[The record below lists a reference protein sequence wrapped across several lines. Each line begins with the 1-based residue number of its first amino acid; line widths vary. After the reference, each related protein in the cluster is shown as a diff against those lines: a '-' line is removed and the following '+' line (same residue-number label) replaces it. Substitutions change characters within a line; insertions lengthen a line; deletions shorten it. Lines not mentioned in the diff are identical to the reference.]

1 MVREMRGRCRGPSG
15 TESTPQVPFY
25 RALLGAILLSV
36 AIGGCGSSSSTA
48 PATASA
54 TQTLTGNR
62 VILVYRAHAGVESV
76 STASINAAIAIMRKR
91 VAALGI
97 PSEIQRSGAN
107 EIKVTLPDTGNL
119 AHSGTQV
126 GKTAQL
132 DFYDWEP
139 NVIGPTGKA
148 APNEGTVTG
157 GPDAGAAQFGLTEYQ
172 AVLRAAKRAP
182 IIRSNDTT
190 LDPGCTASQIDGC
203 RYGVW
208 YLLDTK
214 HEKMLRGPEESAHS
228 FYEAGY
234 TPPADAVVTAMHANP
249 GTMLVQARPL
259 ENAAGKVI
267 NASPNSWY
275 VLNDDP
281 ALTGSDLTNPQ
292 PAFEES
298 GKPDV
303 TFDLTAHGKTAFEQV
318 TKEIAHRGQ
327 EAQLPGV
334 TKEEALQHFA
344 VVLDNQIITAP
355 SIDFTKYPEG
365 IDASTGSQ
373 ISSGFTISS
382 ARNLANELRS
392 GALPIN
398 LELVSRSPV
407 QAG

>member
-1 MVREMRGRCRGPSG
+1 
-15 TESTPQVPFY
+15 VPFY
-25 RALLGAILLSV
+25 RALLGAVLLSV
-36 AIGGCGSSSSTA
+36 AIGGCGSSATTA
-48 PATASA
+48 PTTAATAPI
-54 TQTLTGNR
+54 LRGNR
-62 VILVYRAHAGVESV
+62 VILAYRARAGLESV
-76 STASINAAIAIMRKR
+76 STTSINAAMAIMRRR
-91 VAALGI
+91 VAVLGI
-97 PSEIQRSGAN
+97 PAEIQRSGAN
-107 EIKVTLPDTGNL
+107 EITVALPDAGDL
-119 AHSGTQV
+119 AAGGEQV

-132 DFYDWEP
+132 NFYDWEP
-139 NVIGPTGKA
+139 NVIGPAGKP

-157 GPDAGAAQFGLTEYQ
+157 GANAGAAQFGLTEYQ

-182 IIRSNDTT
+182 IIRPNDTT
-190 LDPGCTASQIDGC
+190 LDPGCTPVQIGGC

-208 YLLDTK
+208 YLLDTR
-214 HEKMLRGPEESAHS
+214 HEKVLRGPEESAHS
-228 FYEAGY
+228 FYEGGY
-234 TPPADAVVTAMHANP
+234 TPPADAVVTAVHVNP
-249 GTMLVQARPL
+249 GTVLIQARPL

-292 PAFEES
+292 PAFDEG

-303 TFDLTAHGKTAFEQV
+303 TFDFTAHAKTGFEQL

-344 VVLDNQIITAP
+344 IVLDNQIITAP
-355 SIDFTKYPEG
+355 SIDFAMYPEG
-365 IDASTGSQ
+365 IDASPGSE
-373 ISSGFTISS
+373 ISGGFTISA
-382 ARNLANELRS
+382 ARNLANELRF

-407 QAG
+407 QVG